1 MERGYL
7 KQMIGK
13 MGKVKFDQR
22 LKIENK
28 QADVSVLF
36 VITNQPKLKKIL
48 KKLDYLLCQDESVEQ
63 LFIGSYCKEKK
74 LSSFFV
80 LATLYPLED

>member
-13 MGKVKFDQR
+13 MGKVKFDQS

-28 QADVSVLF
+28 QADVGVLF
-36 VITNQPKLKKIL
+36 VITNHPKLKKIL

-63 LFIGSYCKEKK
+63 LLIGFLLQRKK
-74 LSSFFV
+74 IK
-80 LATLYPLED
+80 

>member
-1 MERGYL
+1 
-7 KQMIGK
+7 MIGK

-28 QADVSVLF
+28 QTDVSVLF

-63 LFIGSYCKEKK
+63 LFIGFLLQRKK
-74 LSSFFV
+74 IK
-80 LATLYPLED
+80 